1 MQINMGV
8 IKNENQIC
16 IHGKWFEPFITE
28 NELKNRVYEI
38 GHWLRNNYAH
48 SVPVFLSI
56 LNGSFFFAADVIRHF
71 SCECEISFIKM
82 SSYQGKNSSG
92 EINVALGLNHDLNG
106 RDVII
111 LEDIIDTGR
120 TIHALLNILSK
131 MNTTSI
137 HVITLLDKPAARIVE
152 IPITFSGFVIEN
164 KFVVGYGLDYD
175 QYGRNLKS
183 IYKEVE

>member
-1 MQINMGV
+1 MGV

-28 NELKNRVYEI
+28 NELKNRVSEI

-71 SCECEISFIKM
+71 
-82 SSYQGKNSSG
+82 SYQGKNSSG